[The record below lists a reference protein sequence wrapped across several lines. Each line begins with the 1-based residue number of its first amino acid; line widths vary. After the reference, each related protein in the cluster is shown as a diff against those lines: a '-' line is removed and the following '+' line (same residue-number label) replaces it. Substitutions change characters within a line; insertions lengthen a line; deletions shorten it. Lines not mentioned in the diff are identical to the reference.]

1 MIWNPCKALIRIGVK
16 HICYLLSEYKS
27 PLSPYGTPGLLLE
40 SIQLKGRKFII
51 PKGMLREH
59 SHMTSDVFGSFLTYL
74 HTRIRYHQM
83 WLDLPKYL
91 QLYLTSDFEIL
102 PLFYIMDLV
111 LLFMYHIVASTN
123 TSRLVTCLG

>member
-1 MIWNPCKALIRIGVK
+1 MSGDNLIYVIGMIWNPCKALIRIGVK

-74 HTRIRYHQM
+74 PNQIS
-83 WLDLPKYL
+83 
-91 QLYLTSDFEIL
+91 SD
-102 PLFYIMDLV
+102 
-111 LLFMYHIVASTN
+111 VA
-123 TSRLVTCLG
+123 